1 MSDGVQFPLSYE
13 LNTRVWLAELSRRYG
28 YRVTL
33 ANVPDEE
40 LQRLNDFHFDVIWL
54 MGVWQTGSYSREL
67 ALPDDELLR
76 YLAKVLPDWTE
87 ADIVSSPYLV
97 SAYRVSEDLGDDAG
111 LVAFRDEVHGLVQSG
126 AWCNAPGRC
135 LHQQLSTP
143 AGVARSL
150 VENSQLEQTLLWNRL
165 LN

>member
-1 MSDGVQFPLSYE
+1 VVQLSVQFRYSLFVMSDGVQFPLSYE

-67 ALPDDELLR
+67 ALRDEELLR

-87 ADIVSSPYLV
+87 ADIISSPYSV
-97 SAYRVSEDLGDDAG
+97 SAYRVSEDLG
-111 LVAFRDEVHGLVQSG
+111 
-126 AWCNAPGRC
+126 GRC
-135 LHQQLSTP
+135 RAHCLQGQTASAFHAIDTGLCSESHRC
-143 AGVARSL
+143 GMYVG
-150 VENSQLEQTLLWNRL
+150 ENKS
-165 LN
+165 